1 LQGGLDVGKKNV
13 QVKHLWGQE
22 FTIANDG
29 LDETEV
35 SSFVGQ
41 LIQQNKEYAARQEH
55 LNSLRM
61 LAEKTVIE
69 AEKQAQH
76 VMVESQEKAN
86 RAAEATIKEAEV
98 KARQEAN
105 GIIIEAQEK
114 AKADA
119 NTIISEATKEAER
132 LQQKAQAILGE
143 MEETARLKLAQT
155 EQQTSEILG
164 TARTEADNLKTAA
177 RATADSMI
185 LQSQNEIDNIL
196 TQAKEEASEI
206 RKQAARELQISKR
219 KMAQAFINS
228 QNTAERQIK
237 ETITRIYE
245 GALSALATEATTDT
259 PLMAE
264 EAGKT
269 PAATLEHANHS
280 TIADSPKEELSKAP
294 ESELE
299 APTTEYQAEPT
310 ENSTE
315 KTDAGVPKA
324 DQSLDEEIE
333 GEYDRNIP
341 PLYEGNI
348 EIEVLNELTLDVVL
362 RLHKYLKEIPGVE
375 ALHLKRVADDVLTIE
390 LNVGHAIPL
399 ITLLEKFPEVES
411 ITEHKDNNVNK
422 AESSQRKAGHGGGKI
437 TMRMGSPHGVKQNP
451 TKQPMLRR
459 I

>member
-1 LQGGLDVGKKNV
+1 MGKKNV

-22 FTIANDG
+22 FTIVNDG

-35 SSFVGQ
+35 SSFMGQ

-55 LNSLRM
+55 LNSLRT
-61 LAEKTVIE
+61 LAENTVIE

-76 VMVESQEKAN
+76 VIVESQEKAN
-86 RAAEATIKEAEV
+86 RAAEATIKEAEA
-98 KARQEAN
+98 KAREEAN
-105 GIIIEAQEK
+105 GIIMEAQEK
-114 AKADA
+114 SKADA
-119 NTIISEATKEAER
+119 NTIISEATNEAER

-143 MEETARLKLAQT
+143 MEETARLKLSQT
-155 EQQTSEILG
+155 EQQASEILG

-177 RATADSMI
+177 RAAADSMI
-185 LQSQNEIDNIL
+185 LEAQNEVDNTL
-196 TQAKEEASEI
+196 TRAKEEASEI

-245 GALSALATEATTDT
+245 GALSALATEATTDISQ
-259 PLMAE
+259 MAE

-269 PAATLEHANHS
+269 PAATLEDANHS
-280 TIADSPKEELSKAP
+280 TITDSPKEELSKAP

-299 APTTEYQAEPT
+299 ASTPEYQAEPT

-315 KTDAGVPKA
+315 KTDAGVLKA

-333 GEYDRNIP
+333 REYDRNIP

-348 EIEVLNELTLDVVL
+348 EIEVLDELSLDVVL
-362 RLHKYLKEIPGVE
+362 RLHKYLKEIPGVQV
-375 ALHLKRVADDVLTIE
+375 LHLTRVADDVLTIE

-399 ITLLEKFPEVES
+399 VTLLEKFPEVEG

-437 TMRMGSPHGVKQNP
+437 TMRIGSPHGLKQNP
-451 TKQPMLRR
+451 TKQPILQR